1 MRCPYCRQTVVGEK
15 QVKIIAGEGP
25 AHVRCYE
32 QSVMSQRHFS
42 GLELPKLSDEMLYE
56 LREML
61 LSEIN
66 SRSPSAQEIELF

>member
-1 MRCPYCRQTVVGEK
+1 
-15 QVKIIAGEGP
+15 
-25 AHVRCYE
+25 
-32 QSVMSQRHFS
+32 MSQRHFS

-66 SRSPSAQEIELF
+66 SRCPAAQEIELF